1 MTDRHRR
8 IRLTFTETGESVI
21 ADLLDEAAP
30 ITAQHVWDRLPL
42 ESAAIHGQFSGK
54 EIFVL
59 LDDPVQLPR
68 ENLVQLPLPG
78 ELLYFYEGTES
89 ATGGPDPAEEVAFIY
104 GRGVTLRQAEGAPT
118 YLNLF
123 ARVPGDWLTDW
134 TAFADAC
141 RRVRGARPTLRIERV
156 EG

>member
-1 MTDRHRR
+1 VPEPRR
-8 IRLTFTETGESVI
+8 IRLTFTQTGESVT
-21 ADLLDEAAP
+21 ADLLDASAP
-30 ITAQHVWDRLPL
+30 RTAQHVWDRLPL
-42 ESAAIHGQFSGK
+42 EAPALHGQFSGK
-54 EIFVL
+54 EVFVL
-59 LDDPVQLPR
+59 VDPPERLPA

-89 ATGGPDPAEEVAFIY
+89 ATGGPDPAAEIAFIY

-141 RRVRGARPTLRIERV
+141 RRVRGSRPTLRIERV

>member
-1 MTDRHRR
+1 MATTPRR
-8 IRLTFTETGESVI
+8 IRLTFTETGESVTL
-21 ADLLDEAAP
+21 DLLDADAP
-30 ITAQHVWDRLPL
+30 TTAQHVWDRLPL
-42 ESAAIHGQFSGK
+42 EAPAYHGQFSGA
-54 EIFVL
+54 EVFVL
-59 LDDPVQLPR
+59 LEPTKLPP

-89 ATGGPDPAEEVAFIY
+89 ATGGPDPASEIAFIY

-123 ARVPGDWLTDW
+123 ARVPGDWKTDW
-134 TAFADAC
+134 TDFAAAC
-141 RRVRGARPTLRIERV
+141 RRVRGSRPALRIERV